1 MFADTTYTTGQGRC
15 QRREPHELAATWRAM
30 TGSSGGRGPGGEG
43 DRAHGHGRHGGH
55 RQRGFGPGGGYG
67 GFPFGGTGGGGPFG
81 RGRGRKARRGDIRT
95 AALLLLAEEPRNGYQ
110 IMQEVQE
117 RSGGVW
123 SPSPGSVYPAL
134 AQLEDEGLIHSV
146 DTEGESGR
154 AFELT
159 DKGREQLAERG
170 EQKPPWEPEQDDEG
184 NPRFEF
190 RHSIGGL
197 VRTAAH
203 VFQDGTPEQV
213 DEALKILEE
222 AKRQLYRL
230 LAGDE

>member
-1 MFADTTYTTGQGRC
+1 M
-15 QRREPHELAATWRAM
+15 
-30 TGSSGGRGPGGEG
+30 
-43 DRAHGHGRHGGH
+43 
-55 RQRGFGPGGGYG
+55 
-67 GFPFGGTGGGGPFG
+67 
-81 RGRGRKARRGDIRT
+81 
-95 AALLLLAEEPRNGYQ
+95 LLSLDSPMNGYQ
-110 IMQEVQE
+110 LMQGLEE
-117 RSGGVW
+117 RSDGRW
-123 SPSPGSVYPAL
+123 RPSPGSVYPAL

-146 DTEGESGR
+146 DTEAESGR

-184 NPRFEF
+184 NPRFEI
-190 RHSIGGL
+190 RRSIGGL

-213 DEALKILEE
+213 EEALKILEE
-222 AKRQLYRL
+222 AKRKLYRL